1 MKPLTIPARAATSDG
16 FTLIELLVVIAII
29 AILAGML
36 LPALSKAKL
45 KAAGAA
51 CLNNTK
57 QLGIASTIYATDH
70 DDIMPAQGW
79 IDPDLTPPVNSRGQL
94 CGNEWRATPARLLTN
109 YLGNNSMVYVCP
121 SKQRGLTYSTEKGRF
136 DPSITGFLSYGFNYY
151 GVFNVVGQTK
161 RTSQFPKSSDSVAM
175 SEIGGNDDVSDMN
188 AGKGETA
195 FLDGWWISRGY
206 PFQQTPTP
214 PGRLKGTAAAQNGNY
229 RMQEQPKKHNK
240 AVGLVFVDG
249 HCEIKRPSL
258 LTWGQFRADGAPSW
272 SVTGPY
278 GTLTFLDA
286 DPVSSAILD
295 GMSMA
300 P

>member
-1 MKPLTIPARAATSDG
+1 MKSSSHTQPGRNSTG

-45 KAAGAA
+45 KAAGTA

-57 QLGIASTIYATDH
+57 QIGLASTIYSSDQ
-70 DDIMPAQGW
+70 DDKMPAQGW
-79 IDPDLTPPVNSRGQL
+79 INPDTTPPLNSLGLR

-109 YLGNNSMVYVCP
+109 YLANNTMVYVCP
-121 SKQRGLTYSTEKGRF
+121 SKQRGLTYSTQPGRF
-136 DPSITGFLSYGFNYY
+136 EPSFTGFLSYGFNYY
-151 GVFNVVGQTK
+151 GVYSVVGQTR
-161 RTSQFPKSSDSVAM
+161 RTIQFPKPADFVAM
-175 SEIGGNDDVSDMN
+175 SEIGGNDDVLDMN

-206 PFQQTPTP
+206 PFQETPTP
-214 PGRLKGTAAAQNGNY
+214 AGRLKGTAAAQNGNY

-240 AVGLVFVDG
+240 SVGLVFVDG
-249 HCEIKRPSL
+249 HSELKAPSK
-258 LTWGQFRADGAPSW
+258 LTWGQFRADGAASW
-272 SVTGPY
+272 SVSGPY
-278 GTLTFLDA
+278 GTRTFLDA
-286 DPVSSAILD
+286 DPVSSPNLD

>member
-1 MKPLTIPARAATSDG
+1 MVSRQPG

-45 KAAGAA
+45 KAAGTA

-57 QLGIASTIYATDH
+57 QIGLASVMYSSDF
-70 DDIMPAQGW
+70 DDVMPNQYW
-79 IDPDLTPPVNSRGQL
+79 IDPDATPPVNSRGIR
-94 CGNEWRATPARLLTN
+94 CGNEWRATPASQLTN
-109 YLGNNSMVYVCP
+109 YMAGNTMVYVCP
-121 SKQRGLTYSTEKGRF
+121 SKQRGLTYSTEPGRF
-136 DPSITGFLSYGFNYY
+136 EPSITGFLSYGYNYY
-151 GVFNVVGQTK
+151 GVFSMFGTK
-161 RTSQFPKSSDSVAM
+161 RRTSQFPRSADSVAM

-195 FLDGWWISRGY
+195 FLDGWWIARGY
-206 PFQQTPTP
+206 PFQETPTP
-214 PGRLKGTAAAQNGNY
+214 AGRLKGTAAAQNGNY

-240 AVGLVFVDG
+240 AVALVFVDG
-249 HCEIKRPSL
+249 HSELKPPSR
-258 LTWGQFRADGAPSW
+258 LTWGQFRADGEPSW

-278 GTLTFLDA
+278 GTRTFLNA
-286 DPVSSAILD
+286 DPVSSANLD

>member
-1 MKPLTIPARAATSDG
+1 MKSLTSPTRASTLDG

-36 LPALSKAKL
+36 LPALSKAKI

-57 QLGIASTIYATDH
+57 QLGLASTIYASDH

-79 IDPDLTPPVNSRGQL
+79 INPDTTPPINSRGL
-94 CGNEWRATPARLLTN
+94 NCGNEWRATPARLLTN
-109 YLGNNSMVYVCP
+109 YLGKNTMIYVCP
-121 SKQRGLTYSTEKGRF
+121 SKQRGLTYSTESGRF

-151 GVFNVVGQTK
+151 GVFNTVGQTK
-161 RTSQFPKSSDSVAM
+161 RTSQFLKSADSVAM

-195 FLDGWWISRGY
+195 FLDSWWISRGY
-206 PFQQTPTP
+206 PFHENPTP
-214 PGRLKGTAAAQNGNY
+214 AGRLKGTPGAQNGNY

-249 HCEIKRPSL
+249 HSEIKRPSL
-258 LTWGQFRADGAPSW
+258 LMWGQFRADGIPSW
-272 SVTGPY
+272 NVTGPY
-278 GTLTFLDA
+278 GTRTFLEA
-286 DPVSSAILD
+286 DPVSSPNLD

-300 P
+300 R